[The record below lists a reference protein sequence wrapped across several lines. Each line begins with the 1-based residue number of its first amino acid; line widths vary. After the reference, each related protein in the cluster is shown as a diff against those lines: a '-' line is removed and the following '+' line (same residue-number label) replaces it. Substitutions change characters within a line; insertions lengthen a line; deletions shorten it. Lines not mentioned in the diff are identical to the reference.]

1 LGGSIKVQ
9 IEEIQD
15 QRPFCKRSVNLGT
28 QLSEI
33 SDEIE
38 EIRSLIVIQG
48 QNKKLKITLKLSF
61 N

>member
-1 LGGSIKVQ
+1 
-9 IEEIQD
+9 
-15 QRPFCKRSVNLGT
+15 VNLGT